1 MSDPQHRDRDRAWR
15 KGTAAAGLA
24 VIAALIVAPA
34 APAAAIARGQNA
46 PVGKYPF
53 AVKIIDNGIPTADG
67 GTRDSA
73 CSGGLISPSW
83 ILTAGHC
90 FRDVNGKHVSR
101 TVAEETIAVINRA
114 DLTTDEGHEL
124 NIVAVKQNKKADVA
138 LAKLEEPVFDV
149 APMVLTRKAP
159 KVGSTVRL
167 TGYGFTSR
175 NAKKLPQRMQTGTFE
190 VTSVGDIEIGM
201 EGKAPHAN
209 TSACEHDSGGP
220 YFTEAADGTV
230 TVVGVVSHGPSCP
243 HTGADAAGR
252 IDNIL
257 PWIKSVVGKDLN
269 RPSPSPSPSPSASAR
284 ASTVAAPAPTTAG
297 FTVPKAA
304 WVAVPVGGVAV
315 IGAAVAAATRRSR
328 RREDA
333 FRHRR

>member
-1 MSDPQHRDRDRAWR
+1 M
-15 KGTAAAGLA
+15 AAGLM
-24 VIAALIVAPA
+24 VTAALVALPA
-34 APAAAIARGQNA
+34 APAGAIARGQNA
-46 PVGKYPF
+46 PVGKWPF

-90 FRDVNGKHVSR
+90 FKTFSGKHVSR

-114 DLTTDEGHEL
+114 DLTTDEGHEID
-124 NIVAVKQNKKADVA
+124 IVAVKQNKSADVA
-138 LAKLEEPVFDV
+138 LAKLARPVTDV
-149 APMVLTRKAP
+149 TPMVLTRKAP
-159 KVGSTVRL
+159 KVGTTVRL

-175 NAKKLPQRMQTGTFE
+175 NATKLPQRMQTGTFR
-190 VTSVGDIEIGM
+190 VTSISDIEIGM
-201 EGKAPHAN
+201 EGKSPHGN

-220 YFTEAADGTV
+220 YFTEAADGTA

-243 HTGADAAGR
+243 HTGSDAAGR

-257 PWIKSVVGKDLN
+257 PWIKSVVGKDLD
-269 RPSPSPSPSPSASAR
+269 RPSPSPSPSRTPSTAP
-284 ASTVAAPAPTTAG
+284 STVAAPPATTAG
-297 FTVPKAA
+297 FEVPKAA
-304 WVAVPVGGVAV
+304 WLAVPVGGVAV

-328 RREDA
+328 RRSDR
-333 FRHRR
+333 FRHGR